1 MRLFSSA
8 SLFVAIFV
16 LAACSGS
23 PKSTT
28 QTGGATTTTNPPQG
42 NNVVAYVFTTDS
54 LTNTASEF
62 ALLNSGRLQPTAVAV
77 PDALPVPTAH
87 GVVFPV
93 PGHSGGLQS
102 YILGSDGSLQ
112 AAGSPATF
120 PVNQFFTLASDTS
133 FVYAASDE
141 GVSGFQD
148 QESGLTPLAATQQ
161 TVKAP
166 CTAAQEAA
174 AQCYYSA
181 AMALGT
187 STAFLLEQATPVAGQ
202 PNGPQLSAFTQV
214 QGRLTAEQSVAQALA
229 GSIFAPTPDGRFI
242 YVVDL
247 ASSRIFRYAA
257 NGNGAFATNILAN
270 GQQVSDGFVQLLV
283 SADGA
288 FLLAAVSDQATNSNI
303 RVFQIDS
310 ASGDLT
316 EVSGSPFPTG
326 ETAFTQ
332 MALDPTGHY
341 LLAAHAVCMNS
352 GSSNCTIP
360 GKLVAMSISS
370 TGNLSLTSDV
380 ADGVYPA
387 KVTAAPISQ

>member
-1 MRLFSSA
+1 MRLFSSV
-8 SLFVAIFV
+8 SLFATIIV
-16 LAACSGS
+16 LAACSGT
-23 PKSTT
+23 PKSNT
-28 QTGGATTTTNPPQG
+28 QTGGTTITTNPPQA
-42 NNVVAYVFTTDS
+42 NDVVAYVFTTDS

-62 ALLNSGRLQPTAVAV
+62 GLLTSGQLQPTSVAV
-77 PDALPVPTAH
+77 PDALPAPTAH

-93 PGHSGGLQS
+93 PGHNGSLQS
-102 YILGSDGSLQ
+102 YILESDGSLQ
-112 AAGSPATF
+112 ATGSPATF
-120 PVNQFFTLASDTS
+120 PVNQGFTLASDSS

-141 GVSGFQD
+141 GVSGFRV

-161 TVKAP
+161 TVTSP
-166 CTAAQEAA
+166 CTAAQEIA

-181 AMALGT
+181 VLALGT
-187 STAFLLEQATPVAGQ
+187 STTFLLEQATPVTGQ

-214 QGRLTAEQSVAQALA
+214 QGQLTAEHSVAEALA

-257 NGNGAFATNILAN
+257 SDNGAFTTSVLAN
-270 GQQVSDGFVQLLV
+270 GQQVSDGFAQLLV

-288 FLLAAVSDQATNSNI
+288 FLFAAVSDQATNPSI

-310 ASGDLT
+310 SSGDLT

-341 LLAAHAVCMNS
+341 LLASHAVCMNS
-352 GSSNCTIP
+352 GSSNCTTP
-360 GKLVAMSISS
+360 GKLVAMSIAS
-370 TGNLSLTSDV
+370 TGALSVTSDV
-380 ADGVYPA
+380 VDGVYPA
-387 KVTAAPISQ
+387 KVVVAPISQ